1 MNSLNQPNHHPIEA
15 PGYESGGQGVVVLTL
30 AAALTSLIFIL
41 FVGLRA
47 ILAYFKSA

>member
-1 MNSLNQPNHHPIEA
+1 MNSLNQPNHHLIEG

-30 AAALTSLIFIL
+30 AAAMISLVFIL

-47 ILAYFKSA
+47 ILTRFKLS